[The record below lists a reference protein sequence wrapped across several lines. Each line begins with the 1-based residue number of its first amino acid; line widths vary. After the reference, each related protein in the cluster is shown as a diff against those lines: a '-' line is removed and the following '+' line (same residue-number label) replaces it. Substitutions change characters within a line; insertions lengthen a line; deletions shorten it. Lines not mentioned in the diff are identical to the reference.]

1 MLSAH
6 STYLPKSPSLSNLPQ
21 SLTLPWGGGAAHQFS
36 PGETQGPGCLAWG
49 CPPPSSPAPNQCS

>member
-21 SLTLPWGGGAAHQFS
+21 SLTLPWGGGCCPSVFPRRDPRPRLPGMGVS
-36 PGETQGPGCLAWG
+36 PTL
-49 CPPPSSPAPNQCS
+49 